1 MPEKIWLRYSPTAE
15 DCSVITIQLK
25 QISVVGLAQNYSSA
39 SSSQLRL
46 RAAIP
51 TISHVHF
58 VGFCR
63 NHTGIDPVCSLF
75 GSSLPITYS
84 FGSEMGGTVVT
95 RALNEIELCSA
106 THAFREEGAEKT
118 DFPSR
123 R

>member
-39 SSSQLRL
+39 SFLQLRL

-51 TISHVHF
+51 IVSHVPF
-58 VGFCR
+58 VGSCR

-75 GSSLPITYS
+75 GSSLPINDS
-84 FGSEMGGTVVT
+84 FGSGIGGTVVI
-95 RALNEIELCSA
+95 RALNDI
-106 THAFREEGAEKT
+106 
-118 DFPSR
+118 
-123 R
+123 